1 MSLRAAPD
9 ASAAA
14 SSRAVRTAVSQP
26 GSGSSSAAR
35 RLGEGLGVGLE
46 AFEVVLVAAAR
57 FLVGV
62 VRREVEVPNQVAE
75 RGAVPEG
82 SNDVL
87 PLADG
92 GGVGFES
99 EDPAAQR
106 GADAIGGGVGIDA
119 RGVRFGSRNGVDEG
133 VEAEVGGER
142 DVAGA
147 EGGQVDRQFPATGS
161 CGQVALFAH
170 GTNPTHEGSEA
181 ASLRLPTQCSCRGEG
196 RRFR

>member
-1 MSLRAAPD
+1 MRVAPD

-14 SSRAVRTAVSQP
+14 SSRADADGGEPAWERVVERGAQ
-26 GSGSSSAAR
+26 A
-35 RLGEGLGVGLE
+35 GEGLGVGLE

-62 VRREVEVPNQVAE
+62 VRREVEVLDQVAE
-75 RGAVPEG
+75 DGAVPKG

-106 GADAIGGGVGIDA
+106 GADAIGRGVGIDA
-119 RGVRFGSRNGVDEG
+119 RGV
-133 VEAEVGGER
+133 
-142 DVAGA
+142 
-147 EGGQVDRQFPATGS
+147 
-161 CGQVALFAH
+161 
-170 GTNPTHEGSEA
+170 
-181 ASLRLPTQCSCRGEG
+181 
-196 RRFR
+196 